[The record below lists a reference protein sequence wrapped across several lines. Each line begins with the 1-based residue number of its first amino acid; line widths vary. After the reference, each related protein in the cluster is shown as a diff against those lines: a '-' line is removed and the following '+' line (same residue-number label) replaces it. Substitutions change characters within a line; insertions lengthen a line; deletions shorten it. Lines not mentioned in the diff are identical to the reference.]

1 MDLGLSKIQGM
12 FQLQL
17 LYDMIEVSVKVPYG
31 GEYSLDL
38 WPET

>member
-1 MDLGLSKIQGM
+1 MDLGQVKIQGM

-17 LYDMIEVSVKVPYG
+17 LYDMIKVSVKVPYG

-38 WPET
+38 